1 MAGLIPRLARDGHFG
16 AAILAALVFWVAL
29 LVLTRPAV
37 DLTWPASA
45 PLAFLLPALAYPV
58 LEEIAF
64 RGALQGALW
73 KTRLAGI
80 AWGPISAPNLL
91 TSVVF
96 MAAHFFWQA
105 PYVALSVIVPSLIF
119 GYFRDRYRHILPAVL
134 LHVFYNTGFVL
145 LFNG

>member
-16 AAILAALVFWVAL
+16 AAIVAAPLFWVAWFA
-29 LVLTRPAV
+29 LTRPVV
-37 DLTWPASA
+37 DLTWPVSA
-45 PLAFLLPALAYPV
+45 PVVFFLPAFAYPV

-73 KTRLAGI
+73 KTRLAEF
-80 AWGPISAPNLL
+80 AWGPISAANLL

-96 MAAHFFWQA
+96 VAAHFFWQL
-105 PYVALSVIVPSLIF
+105 PYVAVSVIVPSLIF
-119 GYFRDRYRHILPAVL
+119 GYFRDRYRNIVPAVL

>member
-1 MAGLIPRLARDGHFG
+1 MASLIRRLARDGQFG
-16 AAILAALVFWVAL
+16 AAILAAPLFWVAL

-37 DLTWPASA
+37 DLTWPVSA

-73 KTRLAGI
+73 KSRLANYT
-80 AWGPISAPNLL
+80 WGPVSAPNLL
-91 TSVVF
+91 TSMAFV
-96 MAAHFFWQA
+96 AAHLFWQA
-105 PYVALSVIVPSLIF
+105 SYIALSVSVPSLIF
-119 GYFRDRYRHILPAVL
+119 GYFRDRYRNIVPAVL

-145 LFNG
+145 LFKG

>member
-1 MAGLIPRLARDGHFG
+1 MAELIPRLARDGHFG
-16 AAILAALVFWVAL
+16 AAILAAPLFWVAL
-29 LVLTRPAV
+29 FVLTRPAV
-37 DLTWPASA
+37 DLTWPVSA
-45 PLAFLLPALAYPV
+45 PLAFLLPAFAYPV

-73 KTRLAGI
+73 KTRLAAI

-96 MAAHFFWQA
+96 VAAHFFWQS
-105 PYVALSVIVPSLIF
+105 PYIAVSVIVPSLIF
-119 GYFRDRYRHILPAVL
+119 GYFRDRYRNIVPAVL